1 MNKVVLG
8 QYALGEYYLGMGD
21 NLKAVE
27 AFKNSTD
34 HPGAWRQMG
43 LAYAD
48 LEDLENSI
56 SAFSN
61 AIKAKDTKSIPW
73 LVDLLESHRPDDP
86 NLEPTRR
93 MLEKGIAEKNIDI
106 IFSVGNLKLIAG
118 EVKEAVNFWI
128 DYIPEEHW
136 IINRNLAREILDRFH
151 QFGELIPAPFGP
163 IDTAEKAAEFFLHVN
178 EKGFADG
185 EPDAFYELGTAY
197 LVNPEPQIFAN
208 YSPRIFFDKYIELAK
223 GGHPQSALAA
233 LYFAHSFEIPNL
245 DDSELMEI
253 LREYGLLDVV
263 QFIEYGVKVQNNM
276 AAVGAR
282 WGAKQGPSA
291 TAVRVSELFE
301 IAEAAAKRGDSVAEL
316 AAWLEGANL
325 GDDNCFR
332 NFGVALCNEL
342 GITLN
347 FFGASGG
354 EDKAWSRLAIGIG
367 VDRDRPGR
375 GPTHQLSRF
384 LSSTQIEQVRAKYGA
399 HPSVEPDA
407 LKPGQAES
415 LIKICDLF
423 EKCGYIYQVLDQNLI
438 AIPYGSKFGSY
449 LILCELINDEG
460 KDMALI
466 YACLL
471 TSKFDQDG
479 KPVLRPEGLNHAQ
492 EKVLDILV
500 RDQELVFPTTLIELG
515 TIFKSLPEGTSPE
528 SFINISKSKEFW
540 SVIGGS
546 RASMF
551 FEVLP
556 TKHEFEKLEFG
567 YGIDISLQSDHFESG
582 IRGIVGAITGMLEL
596 VSAMHAESEE
606 LFDLVFDYQPS
617 TSFEYDKDLVPYDE
631 LAKKGSRTAQAREVY
646 QETDHDKRLKKL
658 VELSETGMHVA
669 TRVMLEAVDLTEK
682 NIDTI
687 AEWLLK
693 EAAIEENSPQVRDY
707 LNNIGWA
714 YRTYGDDKKAL
725 PIFEKAARL
734 GSGNALATL
743 TWHLLA
749 TGEHE
754 YARKVFDD
762 SYYRIM
768 ITRETDNDFVQG
780 SNIRSNDALHR
791 FALGASHDELRAI
804 WCDEYLQ
811 ENHLE
816 SKFYPILLD
825 HIEGNSAKVE
835 EEISKLD
842 ERSKRELIE
851 TFKDLL
857 KGSPWIA
864 GIAKTCLELL
874 PEEHQKKKGL
884 FRR

>member
-8 QYALGEYYLGMGD
+8 QYALGEYFFGVGER
-21 NLKAVE
+21 LKAVE

-34 HPGAWRQMG
+34 HPDAWRQLG
-43 LAYAD
+43 LLYAD
-48 LEDLENSI
+48 LEDLESSI
-56 SAFSN
+56 NAFSN
-61 AIKAKDTKSIPW
+61 AIKAGDAKSIPW
-73 LVDLLESHRPDDP
+73 LVDLLDSHRPDDP

-106 IFSVGNLKLIAG
+106 IFSVGNLNFIAG
-118 EVKEAVNFWI
+118 EVEEAINFWM

-163 IDTAEKAAEFFLHVN
+163 IDTAEKAAKFFLHVN

-185 EPDAFYELGTAY
+185 DPDAFYELGTMY
-197 LVNPEPQIFAN
+197 LVNPEDQIFAN

-233 LYFAHSFEIPNL
+233 LYFAHGLEIPNL
-245 DDSELMEI
+245 DDSEMLEI
-253 LREYGLLDVV
+253 LRSYGLLEVV
-263 QFIEYGVKVQNNM
+263 EFIEYGVKVESQIL
-276 AAVGAR
+276 AVGAR
-282 WGAKQGPSA
+282 YGAKQGPSPA
-291 TAVRVSELFE
+291 ALRVSELFE
-301 IAEAAAKRGDSVAEL
+301 IAEEAAKRGDSLAEA

-325 GDDNCFR
+325 GDDNCFH
-332 NFGVALCNEL
+332 NLGVGLCNEL
-342 GITLN
+342 GIIQN
-347 FFGASGG
+347 FFGATGG

-367 VDRDRPGR
+367 GDRERPGR

-384 LSSTQIEQVRAKYGA
+384 LSSTQIAQVRATYGG

-415 LIKICDLF
+415 LTKICDLF

-438 AIPYGSKFGSY
+438 AIPYGSEFGSY

-466 YACLL
+466 YTCLL

-479 KPVLRPEGLNHAQ
+479 KPVSRQEGLSRAQ
-492 EKVLDILV
+492 ERVLDILV
-500 RDQELVFPTTLIELG
+500 RDQELVFSGMLIELG
-515 TIFKSLPEGTSPE
+515 TIFNSLPEGTAPDA
-528 SFINISKSKEFW
+528 FINISKAKEFW
-540 SVIGGS
+540 SVIGAS
-546 RASMF
+546 PASMF
-551 FEVLP
+551 FEALP

-582 IRGIVGAITGMLEL
+582 IRGIVGSITSILEL
-596 VSAMHAESEE
+596 TSAMHAESQE

-617 TSFEYDKDLVPYDE
+617 TSFEYDKDLVPYGE
-631 LAKKGSRTAQAREVY
+631 LAKKGSRTAQAIEVY
-646 QETDHDKRLKKL
+646 QETNHDKRLKKL

-693 EAAIEENSPQVRDY
+693 EATIEENSPQVRDQ
-707 LNNIGWA
+707 LNNVGWA
-714 YRTYGDDKKAL
+714 YRRFGDNKKAL
-725 PIFEKAARL
+725 PIFEKAASL
-734 GSGNALATL
+734 GSGNSLATL
-743 TWHLLA
+743 TWHLLS

-762 SYYRIM
+762 TYYRIM
-768 ITRETDNDFVQG
+768 ITRETDNDFEQG

-791 FALGASHDELRAI
+791 FALGASHEELREI
-804 WCDEYLQ
+804 WCDEHIQ
-811 ENHLE
+811 EDHLE

-835 EEISKLD
+835 EGISKLD
-842 ERSKRELIE
+842 EKSKRELIE

-857 KGSPWIA
+857 NGSPWIA

-874 PEEHQKKKGL
+874 PEEPQKKKGL

>member
-8 QYALGEYYLGMGD
+8 QYALGEYYLNMGD
-21 NLKAVE
+21 NLKAIE
-27 AFKNSTD
+27 AFKNSKD
-34 HPGAWRQMG
+34 HPDAWRQMG

-56 SAFSN
+56 IAFSN
-61 AIKAKDTKSIPW
+61 AIKAGDTKSIPW
-73 LVDLLESHRPDDP
+73 LVDLLESHRPNDP

-106 IFSVGNLKLIAG
+106 IFSVGNLKLIGG
-118 EVKEAVNFWI
+118 EVKEAINFWV
-128 DYIPEEHW
+128 DYFPEEHW
-136 IINRNLAREILDRFH
+136 IINRNLARKILDTFH
-151 QFGELIPAPFGP
+151 QFGDLIPSPFGP
-163 IDTAEKAAEFFLHVN
+163 IDTAEKASELFLHVN

-185 EPDAFYELGTAY
+185 EPDAFYELGSMY
-197 LVNPEPQIFAN
+197 LLNPEDKIFVH

-233 LYFAHSFEIPNL
+233 LYFAHRFEIPNL
-245 DDSELMEI
+245 DDLELMEI

-263 QFIEYGVKVQNNM
+263 EYIDYGVKVQSDI

-282 WGAKQGPSA
+282 WGAKQGPSP

-301 IAEAAAKRGDSVAEL
+301 IAETAAKRGDSLAEL
-316 AAWLEGANL
+316 AAWFEGANL

-332 NFGVALCNEL
+332 NFGVALRNEL
-342 GITLN
+342 GISLN

-367 VDRDRPGR
+367 VDSDRPGR
-375 GPTHQLSRF
+375 GSTHQLSRF
-384 LSSTQIEQVRAKYGA
+384 LSSTQIEQVRATYGG

-479 KPVLRPEGLNHAQ
+479 KPVLRQEGLNKAQ

-500 RDQELVFPTTLIELG
+500 RDQELVFPTTLIDLG
-515 TIFKSLPEGTSPE
+515 TIFKSLPEGTAPD
-528 SFINISKSKEFW
+528 SFINISKAKEFW

-546 RASMF
+546 QASMF

-582 IRGIVGAITGMLEL
+582 IRGIVGSITGMLEL
-596 VSAMHAESEE
+596 VSAMHAESKEF
-606 LFDLVFDYQPS
+606 FDLVFNYQPS
-617 TSFEYDKDLVPYDE
+617 TSFEHDKDLVPYSE
-631 LAKKGSRTAQAREVY
+631 LAKKGSRTAQVIEVY

-669 TRVMLEAVDLTEK
+669 ARVMLEAVDLTEK

-693 EAAIEENSPQVRDY
+693 EAAIEENNPQVREC

-714 YRTYGDDKKAL
+714 YRNFGEHKKAL
-725 PIFEKAARL
+725 PIFEKAANI

-754 YARKVFDD
+754 YARKVFDE

-768 ITRETDNDFVQG
+768 VTRETENDFVQG

-791 FALGASHDELRAI
+791 FALGASHDELRSI

-835 EEISKLD
+835 EEISNLD
-842 ERSKRELIE
+842 EKSKRELIE
-851 TFKDLL
+851 TFEDLL
-857 KGSPWIA
+857 KGSTWIA
-864 GIAKTCLELL
+864 AIAKTCLALL
-874 PEEHQKKKGL
+874 PKEPQKKKGL
-884 FRR
+884 FQR

>member
-1 MNKVVLG
+1 
-8 QYALGEYYLGMGD
+8 
-21 NLKAVE
+21 
-27 AFKNSTD
+27 
-34 HPGAWRQMG
+34 
-43 LAYAD
+43 
-48 LEDLENSI
+48 
-56 SAFSN
+56 
-61 AIKAKDTKSIPW
+61 
-73 LVDLLESHRPDDP
+73 
-86 NLEPTRR
+86 
-93 MLEKGIAEKNIDI
+93 
-106 IFSVGNLKLIAG
+106 
-118 EVKEAVNFWI
+118 
-128 DYIPEEHW
+128 
-136 IINRNLAREILDRFH
+136 
-151 QFGELIPAPFGP
+151 
-163 IDTAEKAAEFFLHVN
+163 
-178 EKGFADG
+178 
-185 EPDAFYELGTAY
+185 
-197 LVNPEPQIFAN
+197 
-208 YSPRIFFDKYIELAK
+208 
-223 GGHPQSALAA
+223 
-233 LYFAHSFEIPNL
+233 
-245 DDSELMEI
+245 
-253 LREYGLLDVV
+253 
-263 QFIEYGVKVQNNM
+263 
-276 AAVGAR
+276 
-282 WGAKQGPSA
+282 
-291 TAVRVSELFE
+291 
-301 IAEAAAKRGDSVAEL
+301 
-316 AAWLEGANL
+316 
-325 GDDNCFR
+325 
-332 NFGVALCNEL
+332 
-342 GITLN
+342 
-347 FFGASGG
+347 
-354 EDKAWSRLAIGIG
+354 
-367 VDRDRPGR
+367 
-375 GPTHQLSRF
+375 
-384 LSSTQIEQVRAKYGA
+384 
-399 HPSVEPDA
+399 
-407 LKPGQAES
+407 
-415 LIKICDLF
+415 
-423 EKCGYIYQVLDQNLI
+423 
-438 AIPYGSKFGSY
+438 
-449 LILCELINDEG
+449 
-460 KDMALI
+460 
-466 YACLL
+466 
-471 TSKFDQDG
+471 
-479 KPVLRPEGLNHAQ
+479 
-492 EKVLDILV
+492 
-500 RDQELVFPTTLIELG
+500 
-515 TIFKSLPEGTSPE
+515 
-528 SFINISKSKEFW
+528 
-540 SVIGGS
+540 
-546 RASMF
+546 MF

-582 IRGIVGAITGMLEL
+582 IRGIVGSITGMLEL

-617 TSFEYDKDLVPYDE
+617 TSFDYDKDLVPYDE

-725 PIFEKAARL
+725 PIFEKAASL

>member
-8 QYALGEYYLGMGD
+8 QYALGEYFLAMGD
-21 NLKAVE
+21 NLKAIE

-34 HPGAWRQMG
+34 VPDAWRQLG
-43 LAYAD
+43 LIYSD
-48 LEDLENSI
+48 LEDLQNSI
-56 SAFSN
+56 NAFSN
-61 AIKAKDTKSIPW
+61 AIKAGDAKSVPW
-73 LVDLLESHRPDDP
+73 LVELLDSHLPDDP

-118 EVKEAVNFWI
+118 EFEEAINFWM
-128 DYIPEEHW
+128 DYIPKEHW
-136 IINRNLAREILDRFH
+136 SINRNLAREILNRFH

-185 EPDAFYELGTAY
+185 ELNAFYELGTMY
-197 LVNPEPQIFAN
+197 LSNPEDQIFVN
-208 YSPRIFFDKYIELAK
+208 YSPRIFFDKFIELAK
-223 GGHPQSALAA
+223 SGHPQSALAA
-233 LYFAHSFEIPNL
+233 LYFAHNLEIPNL
-245 DDSELMEI
+245 DDSEMLEI
-253 LREYGLLDVV
+253 LREYGLFDVV
-263 QFIEYGVKVQNNM
+263 EFIEYGVKVESDM

-282 WGAKQGPSA
+282 WSAKQGVS
-291 TAVRVSELFE
+291 TAVLRISELFK
-301 IAEAAAKRGDSVAEL
+301 IAEEAAKQGDSLAEVT
-316 AAWLEGANL
+316 AWIEGANL
-325 GDDNCFR
+325 GDDNCFH
-332 NFGVALCNEL
+332 NLGIALCNEL
-342 GITLN
+342 GITQN

-367 VDRDRPGR
+367 AAKDRPGR

-384 LSSTQIEQVRAKYGA
+384 LSSTQISHVRATYGG

-415 LIKICDLF
+415 LTKICDLF
-423 EKCGYIYQVLDQNLI
+423 EKCGYVYQVLDQNLI
-438 AIPYGSKFGSY
+438 AIPYGSEFGSY
-449 LILCELINDEG
+449 VILCELINDEG

-466 YACLL
+466 YTCLL

-479 KPVLRPEGLNHAQ
+479 KPVSRQDGLTHAQ
-492 EKVLDILV
+492 EKVLEILV
-500 RDQELVFPTTLIELG
+500 RDQEIVFPGMFIELG
-515 TIFKSLPEGTSPE
+515 TIFNSLPEGFAPH
-528 SFINISKSKEFW
+528 SFINISKAKEFW

-546 RASMF
+546 PASMF
-551 FEVLP
+551 FEALP

-582 IRGIVGAITGMLEL
+582 IRGIVGSITSMLEL
-596 VSAMHAESEE
+596 TSAMHAESQE
-606 LFDLVFDYQPS
+606 LFDLIFDYQPA
-617 TSFEYDKDLVPYDE
+617 TSFEYDKDLVPYEE
-631 LAKKGSRTAQAREVY
+631 LAKKGSRTAQAIEVY
-646 QETDHDKRLKKL
+646 QETDQDKRLKKL

-693 EAAIEENSPQVRDY
+693 EAAVEENSPQVREQ
-707 LNNIGWA
+707 LNNVGWA
-714 YRTYGDDKKAL
+714 YRNFGDHKKAL
-725 PIFEKAARL
+725 PIFEKAASL
-734 GSGNALATL
+734 GSGNSLATL
-743 TWHLLA
+743 SWHLLA

-754 YARKVFDD
+754 YARKVFDET
-762 SYYRIM
+762 YYRIM
-768 ITRETDNDFVQG
+768 ITRETDNDYQQG

-791 FALGASHDELRAI
+791 FALGATHDELREI
-804 WCDEYLQ
+804 WCDEHMQ

-825 HIEGNSAKVE
+825 HIEGNRAKVE
-835 EEISKLD
+835 AGISKLD
-842 ERSKRELIE
+842 EKSKRELIE
-851 TFKDLL
+851 TFEDLL
-857 KGSPWIA
+857 KGGPWIA

-874 PEEHQKKKGL
+874 PEEPQKKKGL